1 MIREKNE
8 YEHVLTKFYEK
19 SLIFEAKNEFHPVLY
34 FYLMDSFAHID
45 FSICNLAFNIES
57 VRNLMNMQYMRWR
70 IDEEKIGERV
80 HFPEFINWL
89 KDNHPEDYE
98 KLPSLWQQ
106 IYNTDKQA
114 SYRSFRIVLDPDTF
128 QPVPVKYFE
137 LFIDEFF
144 DKKFLNRIYQNSS
157 LGNFFDAFIAE
168 KKA

>member
-157 LGNFFDAFIAE
+157 LGKFFDAFIAE

>member
-8 YEHVLTKFYEK
+8 YEHLLTKFYEK
-19 SLIFEAKNEFHPVLY
+19 SLILESMSEFHPVLH
-34 FYLMDSFAHID
+34 FFFMDSIAHID
-45 FSICNLAFNIES
+45 YSLCTLAYNILS

-70 IDEEKIGERV
+70 IDEEKIGDRV
-80 HFPEFINWL
+80 YFPEFINWL

-106 IYNTDKQA
+106 IYTSDKVP
-114 SYRSFRIVLDPDTF
+114 SYRSFRIVLDPDSF

-137 LFIDEFF
+137 LFIQEFF
-144 DKKFLNRIYQNSS
+144 DKNFLNRIYQTSS
-157 LGNFFDAFIAE
+157 LGKLFDVFIAE